1 MYWDSFTEDSAIR
14 AAMSAE
20 REVTSAGWP
29 CNRLQLFCTLAEKGN
44 STASTSQRVQVPTL
58 GWQVL
63 CVIWVTCIDCIAKF
77 TFFLEFCLSELK
89 CGWICANL
97 HTKNRYDPQPSP
109 SRRCLQRWPPWQD
122 SWTQLLHARKK
133 TLQAVAKPMAK
144 WL

>member
-63 CVIWVTCIDCIAKF
+63 CVIWVTCACLNWNAAEYVQTF
-77 TFFLEFCLSELK
+77 TPR
-89 CGWICANL
+89 IVMI
-97 HTKNRYDPQPSP
+97 RSP
-109 SRRCLQRWPPWQD
+109 AQVDGVCND
-122 SWTQLLHARKK
+122 GHHGK
-133 TLQAVAKPMAK
+133 TLEHNSSMRGKTRCKLLQNQWPSGCSLCAFCYSEAMCD
-144 WL
+144 